1 MLYYYLIIILLAIIF
16 IYIIVKKIKFTKS
29 KEDKYKSN
37 IINKDNKD
45 NIKCKENQQIIN
57 HHNHKSRNHKPRNHK
72 PRNHKP
78 RNNNPRNNNSRNNNS
93 RNNKPK
99 KNKKHIIKHIKKL
112 QREHKKLDKIELK
125 KKSNEVYLLVEMNG
139 EEMGKLKIRLFDNI
153 VPKTC
158 ENFRQLCH
166 TKKYIYSPFHRIIKD
181 FMIQGG
187 DFTNHDGTGGESIY
201 GGKFPD
207 ENFQLKHDRPYLL
220 SMANSGP
227 NTNKS
232 QFFITTSETP
242 HLDGKHVVFG
252 EVIEGFEIIYELNN
266 VDTDNKDRPIN
277 KIVICDSGI
286 NN

>member
-1 MLYYYLIIILLAIIF
+1 MLYYLIIILLAIIF
-16 IYIIVKKIKFTKS
+16 IYIILKKIKFTKGEENKVNKES
-29 KEDKYKSN
+29 KE
-37 IINKDNKD
+37 NKENKENN
-45 NIKCKENQQIIN
+45 NIKCKVNKKDKKNEEKINQNIS
-57 HHNHKSRNHKPRNHK
+57 K
-72 PRNHKP
+72 
-78 RNNNPRNNNSRNNNS
+78 S

-99 KNKKHIIKHIKKL
+99 NNKKHIIKHIKKL
-112 QREHKKLDKIELK
+112 QREHKKFDKKQME

-139 EEMGKLKIRLFDNI
+139 EELGKLKIRLFDDI

-187 DFTNHDGTGGESIY
+187 DFTNYDGTGGESIY

-207 ENFQLKHDRPYLL
+207 ENFHLKHDRPYLL

-252 EVIEGFEIIYELNN
+252 EIIGGFDIIYELNN
-266 VDTDNKDRPIN
+266 IDTDNRDRPIN
-277 KIVICDSGI
+277 KIVISDCGI
-286 NN
+286 ISN